1 MCKTYLPGIPEEM
14 KKFNNWVLYKLVEDA
29 KRPGHK
35 QKKPYSITGS
45 MAKANDAKTWAS
57 WEDALKAY
65 QCRDFDGLGF
75 EFGGSGLVGVDI
87 DGCIDANGTITEA
100 ARYVLDTIDSYAEI
114 SQSGSGVHI
123 ICRGSMPGQKHRK
136 GAFEMYANGRFF
148 ALTGNVIK
156 GHEDIADAQQGL
168 QVVYDTFIDT
178 QPQLKDTAKDCPAGK
193 QAAITAI
200 GVAGSRFTCDALTEE
215 EIINIISNGLCK
227 GGSRLQKLWA
237 GDWSD
242 YRSQSEADAA
252 LCAALAFYC
261 RRDAAMIDGIF
272 RKSKLYREKWNESR
286 NGSNY
291 GYITVDAACRSC
303 QKMYGEAIP
312 YPVLDADGDPLKS
325 SWENLQFFLEQQ
337 HRLVYWNVITRRIVD
352 SNGEAIDF
360 DVFCASLWG
369 KANKAGLPVS
379 LQDIKA
385 LLPVVAACH
394 SFNPWSDYLTG
405 CRDNVVDG
413 ADYIGQMAAALQ
425 LDYSVEQDA
434 ATVTKYLTKWLVQ
447 ACQLAF
453 NAEGMVMPQHIL
465 VFAGQGG
472 IGKTRFVK
480 WLMQER
486 PQLVATGAAISPDN
500 KDSIM
505 AATEFGI
512 VEVGELPRS
521 MKAKDALK
529 AFFTQST
536 DVLRKPYA
544 RGVQSFPRYTSYIAT
559 TNDRRVL
566 LDDVGAGDRR
576 YLCIALKDIDWK
588 ALQSISPAK
597 VWGQSMYLAFE
608 KKLPYWLSREEI
620 AALNHSNLQFR
631 KRTAFEQSVYDK
643 LDWQNGAR
651 RFTTA
656 AALCEELGFRIEN
669 CNHVSRVLNNMVAAG
684 EIAKPVQQ
692 GKAMEYSLPPTKRLL
707 FCNDYTVGNTGI
719 K

>member
-1 MCKTYLPGIPEEM
+1 M
-14 KKFNNWVLYKLVEDA
+14 
-29 KRPGHK
+29 
-35 QKKPYSITGS
+35 
-45 MAKANDAKTWAS
+45 
-57 WEDALKAY
+57 
-65 QCRDFDGLGF
+65 
-75 EFGGSGLVGVDI
+75 
-87 DGCIDANGTITEA
+87 
-100 ARYVLDTIDSYAEI
+100 IDS
-114 SQSGSGVHI
+114 
-123 ICRGSMPGQKHRK
+123 
-136 GAFEMYANGRFF
+136 
-148 ALTGNVIK
+148 
-156 GHEDIADAQQGL
+156 
-168 QVVYDTFIDT
+168 
-178 QPQLKDTAKDCPAGK
+178 
-193 QAAITAI
+193 
-200 GVAGSRFTCDALTEE
+200 
-215 EIINIISNGLCK
+215 
-227 GGSRLQKLWA
+227 
-237 GDWSD
+237 
-242 YRSQSEADAA
+242 
-252 LCAALAFYC
+252 
-261 RRDAAMIDGIF
+261 IF
-272 RKSKLYREKWNESR
+272 RKSMLYRDKWNEKR
-286 NGSNY
+286 NGSSY
-291 GYITVDAACRSC
+291 GSITIDAACRSC

-352 SNGEAIDF
+352 SKGEAIDF

-394 SFNPWSDYLTG
+394 SFNPWSDYLTW
-405 CRDNVVDG
+405 CRDNVVSG
-413 ADYIGQMAAALQ
+413 ADYIGQLAAALQ

-434 ATVTKYLTKWLVQ
+434 ATVKKYLTKWLVQ

-588 ALQSISPAK
+588 ALQSINPAM

-608 KKLPYWLSREEI
+608 EKLPYWLNREEI

-643 LDWQNGAR
+643 LDWQSGSR

-692 GKAMEYSLPPTKRLL
+692 GKAMEYSLPPTKRAL
-707 FCNDYTVGNTGI
+707 FGNDYTVGNTGI